1 MQAEQVKR
9 HPLFKWILVGG
20 IMIVANLFLNYT
32 LDAFYPAP
40 KYETFCPIK
49 QVNEAILTKDACV
62 KEGGQWNEQPYS
74 LPYAPGE
81 IAVIPVK
88 MSEKVQGTCNENFT
102 CQNNFNDAQKIYDRN
117 VFIVLVI
124 AGTILLIGSMFIVEA
139 EAVALGF
146 SLAGI
151 LSLIIGTLRYWSN
164 MDKRL
169 QVVVLGMA
177 LAALV
182 WVGVKKFKNS

>member
-1 MQAEQVKR
+1 MQTEQVRR

-20 IMIVANLFLNYT
+20 IMIVANLFLNYA

-40 KYETFCPIK
+40 AYETFCPMK

-62 KEGGQWNEQPYS
+62 TEGGQWNEQPYS
-74 LPYAPGE
+74 QPYAQGE
-81 IAVIPVK
+81 IVAVPVK
-88 MSEKVQGTCNENFT
+88 MPEKVQGSCNQNYT

-124 AGTILLIGSMFIVEA
+124 AGTMLLIGSMFIVEA

-169 QVVVLGMA
+169 QVVVLGIA

-182 WVGVKKFKNS
+182 WVGIKKFKN